1 MAEKSINGAIGKAE
15 SGVRSTKTVWRK
27 STSAAASSKKNV
39 TASSA
44 GSGYRVYLDNV
55 LLPVPPAKLE
65 LSIKNRNK
73 VLNIVS
79 GGEINVLKTPG
90 LSEIKFPALLPNQ
103 AYSFAV
109 YESGFQDAQYYL
121 DVLERLKVDKK
132 SFPLRVLRVGP
143 GGAQVMA
150 STSLTVSLEDYTIR
164 EDAEQYGTDMAVDL
178 TFRQYQPYGT
188 KVIILSGD
196 SSGTEVNQ
204 RDAALTSELTTYTV
218 GKDDTLYLIA
228 KKLLG
233 DGGKWTEIY
242 DLNKDVIEE
251 AARKDGC
258 ASSSNG
264 NIIYEGTVLKIPE
277 KASAQAVAD
286 GQNSVKISVDN
297 SGQMTMR
304 SGAVVTSG
312 KVITIPSSVRQ
323 TGAIPNMT
331 YWREPLRGK
340 TWSRGT
346 NQRRLFDEWT
356 NRGQAVTNAVAT
368 INGCYLIATTL
379 IFGTTGDA
387 VCVYFEN
394 GVKLNCIIGDSK
406 GKNAGGAGNEYGHY
420 VGGGPSVDVI
430 EWEYGNPRT
439 GTDQANRDKLSAGLT
454 AMGIRG
460 VKVSKMINYGSW
472 LDQ

>member
-1 MAEKSINGAIGKAE
+1 MADKNINGAIGKAE
-15 SGVRSTKTVWRK
+15 SGVRSTKTIWRK
-27 STSAAASSKKNV
+27 SSSAAASSKK
-39 TASSA
+39 TGSASFT

-73 VLNIVS
+73 TLNLVS

-90 LSEIKFPALLPNQ
+90 LSDVKFTALLPNQ
-103 AYSFAV
+103 AYSFAM

-121 DVLERLKVDKK
+121 GILEHLKVDKK
-132 SFPLRVLRVGP
+132 DFHLRVLRIGP

-150 STSLTVSLEDYTIR
+150 STSLTVSLEDYTIH
-164 EDAEQYGTDMAVDL
+164 EDAGQYGTDMAVDL
-178 TFRQYQPYGT
+178 TFKQYQPYGT
-188 KVIILSGD
+188 KVIILS
-196 SSGTEVNQ
+196 SSTSGTEVNQ
-204 RDAALTSELTTYTV
+204 RDAALTTGLTTYTV

-233 DGGKWTEIY
+233 DGSKWTEIY
-242 DLNKDVIEE
+242 DLNKDAIEE
-251 AARKDGC
+251 AAKKDGC

-277 KASAQAVAD
+277 KASEQAVAD
-286 GQNSVKISVDN
+286 GQKPAGVSVDS

-312 KVITIPSSVRQ
+312 KVVAIPSSVKQ
-323 TGAIPNMT
+323 TGAIPNFT
-331 YWREPLRGK
+331 YWREPKKGK
-340 TWSRGT
+340 SWARGT
-346 NQRRLFDEWT
+346 NQRRLFDEWN
-356 NRGQAVTNAVAT
+356 NRGQAVTNAIAT

-379 IFGTTGDA
+379 LFGTTGDA
-387 VCVYFEN
+387 VRVFFEN
-394 GVKLNCIIGDSK
+394 GVELNCIIGDSK
-406 GKNAGGAGNEYGHY
+406 GGNAGGAGNAYGHY
-420 VGGGPSVDVI
+420 VGGGTSVDVI

-439 GTDQANRDKLSAGLT
+439 GTDQANRDQLSAGLT

-472 LDQ
+472 LDH